1 MVVSVAML
9 YVKTKKNKALYI
21 KLLCIKPLKKFN
33 TIRFFFF
40 LNTESILKMK
50 QIFQFYIVTKNIKV
64 NSKISSIYFFVQILI
79 T

>member
-21 KLLCIKPLKKFN
+21 KLLCIKPLKKFS

-40 LNTESILKMK
+40 FKHRVY
-50 QIFQFYIVTKNIKV
+50 FKNET
-64 NSKISSIYFFVQILI
+64 NISVLHSNKEYQS
-79 T
+79 